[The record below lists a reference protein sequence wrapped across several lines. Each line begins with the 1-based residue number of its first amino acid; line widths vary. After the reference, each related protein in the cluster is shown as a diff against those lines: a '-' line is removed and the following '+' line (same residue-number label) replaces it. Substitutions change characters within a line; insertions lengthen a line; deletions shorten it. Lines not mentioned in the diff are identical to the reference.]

1 MQGGIVL
8 GGVLVVGV
16 VTMEHGRLVV
26 VDTPGLQGV
35 VLVVGGVG
43 EEGVEGGG
51 GASVGFVDGGVSIG
65 GGGGGG

>member
-1 MQGGIVL
+1 
-8 GGVLVVGV
+8 
-16 VTMEHGRLVV
+16 MEHGRLVV

-51 GASVGFVDGGVSIG
+51 GASVGFVDGGISIG
-65 GGGGGG
+65 GGGGG